1 MAKIVF
7 KLPDLG
13 EGLPDAEIVEWHVND
28 GDRVEKD
35 QELVAVETAKAIVEV
50 PSPHA
55 GTLLKRYGEPGDVLE
70 VGDPLAEF
78 DVEGQGA
85 EATPDKKEPESPV
98 FDEQAAA
105 AGKPAAKEKREDAGS
120 VVGAVER
127 SDEVVRERATGG
139 GQRGGGVKATPAVR
153 ALAKRLEVELS
164 TVSPSG
170 ADGMVTAQDVQRV
183 AKILKEVGPME
194 KLRGVRKH
202 MARSM
207 TQAHEEVAAATVMD
221 DADIDHWDDKQNVM
235 LRLIRAIIAGRE
247 AEPSLNAWYD
257 GHAVGRRVLKKIDLA
272 IAVDSE
278 DGLFTPVLR
287 DITNRDEASLR
298 EGLDNMKN
306 AIKERNVPPAEMR
319 SYTFTLSNFGTMGGR
334 YASPIV
340 VPPTVGIL
348 GAGAV
353 REEVIA
359 ADGQPAVHRILPLS
373 LTFDHR
379 CVTGGEAT
387 RFLAAVI
394 KSLQS

>member
-13 EGLPDAEIVEWHVND
+13 EGLPDAEIVEWHVSN
-28 GDRVEKD
+28 GDKVDKD

-50 PSPHA
+50 PSPYE
-55 GTLLKRYGEPGDVLE
+55 GTLVKRHGEPGDVLE
-70 VGDPLAEF
+70 VGAPLAEF
-78 DVEGQGA
+78 DVEGAA
-85 EATPDKKEPESPV
+85 EQPEDTQPEP
-98 FDEQAAA
+98 
-105 AGKPAAKEKREDAGS
+105 GEKRADAGS
-120 VVGAVER
+120 VVGAVES
-127 SDEVVRERATGG
+127 SDEVVKEEATGG
-139 GQRGGGVKATPAVR
+139 GGQRSTGFKATPAVR
-153 ALAKRLEVELS
+153 ALAKRLDVELS

-170 ADGMVTAQDVQRV
+170 ADGMITAQDVQRV
-183 AKILKEVGPME
+183 ARILKEVGPME
-194 KLRGVRKH
+194 QLRGVRRH

-207 TQAHEEVAAATVMD
+207 TQAHAEVAAATVMD
-221 DADIDHWDDKQNVM
+221 DADIDHWDDRQNVM
-235 LRLIRAIIAGRE
+235 LRLIRAVVAGRE
-247 AEPSLNAWYD
+247 AEPGLNAWYD

-278 DGLFTPVLR
+278 DGLFVPVLR
-287 DITNRDEASLR
+287 DIADRDEDSLR
-298 EGLDNMKN
+298 SGLDAMKK
-306 AIKERNVPPAEMR
+306 AIQERNVPPEEMR

-340 VPPTVGIL
+340 VPPTVAIL

-353 REEVIA
+353 RQDVVA

-394 KSLQS
+394 QDLQR

>member
-1 MAKIVF
+1 MSTTVF

-13 EGLPDAEIVEWHVND
+13 EGLPDAEIVEWHVAE
-28 GDRVEKD
+28 GERIEKD

-50 PSPHA
+50 PSPFA
-55 GTLLKRYGEPGDVLE
+55 GVLVKRHGEPGDVLE
-70 VGDPLAEF
+70 VGAPLAEF
-78 DVEGQGA
+78 GVEGGA
-85 EATPDKKEPESPV
+85 GDEAAPSGEKAAEP
-98 FDEQAAA
+98 QAR
-105 AGKPAAKEKREDAGS
+105 PDAGS
-120 VVGAVER
+120 VVGAVE
-127 SDEVVRERATGG
+127 SGDEVVREQATGTGPRAT
-139 GQRGGGVKATPAVR
+139 GVKATPAVR

-207 TQAHEEVAAATVMD
+207 AQAHEEVAAATVMD
-221 DADIDHWDDKQNVM
+221 DADINHWDDSQNVM
-235 LRLIRAIIAGRE
+235 LRLIRAIIAGR
-247 AEPSLNAWYD
+247 AVEPGLNAWYD
-257 GHAVGRRVLKKIDLA
+257 GHAVGRRVLDKVDLA
-272 IAVDSE
+272 IAVDTE
-278 DGLFTPVLR
+278 DGLFVPVLR
-287 DITNRDEASLR
+287 DVSNRDEDSLR
-298 EGLDNMKN
+298 QGLDNMKT
-306 AIKERNVPPAEMR
+306 AIRERNVPPEEMR

-340 VPPTVGIL
+340 VPPTVAIL
-348 GAGAV
+348 GAGAM
-353 REEVIA
+353 REEVVA
-359 ADGQPAVHRILPLS
+359 VNGQPAVHRILPLS

-394 KSLQS
+394 RDLEE

>member
-1 MAKIVF
+1 MAKTVF

-13 EGLPDAEIVEWHVND
+13 EGLPDAEVVEWHVGD
-28 GDRVEKD
+28 GDKVEKD
-35 QELVAVETAKAIVEV
+35 QALVALETAKAIVEV
-50 PSPHA
+50 PSPYQ
-55 GTLLKRYGEPGDVLE
+55 GTILKRYGEPGDVLE
-70 VGDPLAEF
+70 VGAPLVDFE
-78 DVEGQGA
+78 VEGGA
-85 EATPDKKEPESPV
+85 EET
-98 FDEQAAA
+98 
-105 AGKPAAKEKREDAGS
+105 PAAPAEKGGETEAREDAGS
-120 VVGAVER
+120 VVGAVES

-139 GQRGGGVKATPAVR
+139 AQRGTGVKATPAVR
-153 ALAKRLEVELS
+153 ALAKRLDVELS

-207 TQAHEEVAAATVMD
+207 AQAHEEVAAATVMD
-221 DADIDHWDDKQNVM
+221 DADIDHWDDGQNVM
-235 LRLIRAIIAGRE
+235 LRLIRAVIAGRS
-247 AEPSLNAWYD
+247 AEPGLNAWYD
-257 GHAVGRRVLKKIDLA
+257 GHAVGRRVLEKIDLA
-272 IAVDSE
+272 IAVDSD
-278 DGLFTPVLR
+278 DGLFVPVLR
-287 DITNRDEASLR
+287 DVTNRDQDSLR
-298 EGLDNMKN
+298 SGLENMKK
-306 AIKERNVPPAEMR
+306 AIQERNVPPEEMR

-340 VPPTVGIL
+340 VPPTVAIL

-353 REEVIA
+353 RQEVVA
-359 ADGQPAVHRILPLS
+359 VDGQPAVHRVLPLS

-394 KSLQS
+394 RDLQD

>member
-1 MAKIVF
+1 MAKTVF
-7 KLPDLG
+7 TLPDLG
-13 EGLPDAEIVEWHVND
+13 EGLPDAEIVEWHVAD
-28 GDRVEKD
+28 GDQVEKD

-50 PSPHA
+50 PSPFE
-55 GTLLKRYGEPGDVLE
+55 GTLLKRYGEPGDVLQ
-70 VGDPLAEF
+70 VGEPLADF
-78 DVEGQGA
+78 DVEGGA
-85 EATPDKKEPESPV
+85 GEEEAPSGEKAMQP
-98 FDEQAAA
+98 
-105 AGKPAAKEKREDAGS
+105 EKREDAGS
-120 VVGAVER
+120 VVGAVE
-127 SDEVVRERATGG
+127 SSNEVVEDRATGG
-139 GQRGGGVKATPAVR
+139 GQGSGGVKATPAVR

-183 AKILKEVGPME
+183 ARILKEVGPME

-207 TQAHEEVAAATVMD
+207 AQAREEVAAATVMD
-221 DADIDHWDDKQNVM
+221 DADINHWDDNQNVM
-235 LRLIRAIIAGRE
+235 LRLIRSVIAGRE
-247 AEPSLNAWYD
+247 AEPGLNAWYD
-257 GHAVGRRVLKKIDLA
+257 GHAVGRRVLKQIDLA

-278 DGLFTPVLR
+278 DGLFVPVLR
-287 DITNRDEASLR
+287 DITNRDDDSLR
-298 EGLDNMKN
+298 SGLEEMKK
-306 AIKERNVPPAEMR
+306 AIQERNVPPEEMR

-353 REEVIA
+353 REEVVA
-359 ADGQPAVHRILPLS
+359 VDGQPAVHKVLPLS

-379 CVTGGEAT
+379 CVTGGEAS

-394 KSLQS
+394 KDLQC

>member
-1 MAKIVF
+1 MAKTVF

-13 EGLPDAEIVEWHVND
+13 EGLPDAEVVEWHVAD
-28 GDRVEKD
+28 GDKVEKD
-35 QELVAVETAKAIVEV
+35 QALVALETAKAIVEV
-50 PSPHA
+50 PSPYQ
-55 GTLLKRYGEPGDVLE
+55 GTILKRYGEPGDVLE
-70 VGDPLAEF
+70 VGAPLVDF
-78 DVEGQGA
+78 DVEGGA
-85 EATPDKKEPESPV
+85 EEAEAAPAEKDAEPE
-98 FDEQAAA
+98 A
-105 AGKPAAKEKREDAGS
+105 REDAGS
-120 VVGAVER
+120 VVGAVES

-153 ALAKRLEVELS
+153 ALAKRLDVELS

-207 TQAHEEVAAATVMD
+207 AQAHEEVAAATVMD
-221 DADIDHWDDKQNVM
+221 DADIDHWDDGQNVM
-235 LRLIRAIIAGRE
+235 LRLIRAVVAGRS
-247 AEPSLNAWYD
+247 AEPGLNAWYD
-257 GHAVGRRVLKKIDLA
+257 GHAVGRRVLEKIDLA
-272 IAVDSE
+272 IAVDSD
-278 DGLFTPVLR
+278 DGLFVPVLR
-287 DITNRDEASLR
+287 DVTNRDEDSLR
-298 EGLDNMKN
+298 AGLENMKK
-306 AIKERNVPPAEMR
+306 AIQERNVPPEEMR

-340 VPPTVGIL
+340 VPPTVAIL

-353 REEVIA
+353 RQEVVA
-359 ADGQPAVHRILPLS
+359 VDGQPAVHRILPLS

-394 KSLQS
+394 RDLQA

>member
-1 MAKIVF
+1 MAKTVF

-13 EGLPDAEIVEWHVND
+13 EGLPDAEIVEWHVAD
-28 GDRVEKD
+28 GDKVAKD

-50 PSPHA
+50 PSPFE
-55 GTLLKRYGEPGDVLE
+55 GTLLKRYGEPGDVLQ
-70 VGDPLAEF
+70 VGEPLADF
-78 DVEGQGA
+78 DVAGGTDEA
-85 EATPDKKEPESPV
+85 EAPSGD
-98 FDEQAAA
+98 QAAA
-105 AGKPAAKEKREDAGS
+105 PEQRQDAGS
-120 VVGAVER
+120 VVGAVES
-127 SDEVVRERATGG
+127 SDQVVREQATGG
-139 GQRGGGVKATPAVR
+139 GQRGTGIKATPAVR

-207 TQAHEEVAAATVMD
+207 AQAHEEVAAATVMD
-221 DADIDHWDDKQNVM
+221 DADIDHWDDRQNVM

-247 AEPSLNAWYD
+247 AEPGLNAWYD
-257 GHAVGRRVLKKIDLA
+257 GHAVGRRVLQKIDLA
-272 IAVDSE
+272 IAVDSD
-278 DGLFTPVLR
+278 DGLFVPVLR
-287 DITNRDEASLR
+287 DITNRDEDSLR
-298 EGLDNMKN
+298 SGLDSMKK
-306 AIKERNVPPAEMR
+306 AIQERNVPPEEMR

-340 VPPTVGIL
+340 VPPTVAIL
-348 GAGAV
+348 GAGSV
-353 REEVIA
+353 RQGVVA

-394 KSLQS
+394 NDLQR

>member
-1 MAKIVF
+1 MAKTVF

-13 EGLPDAEIVEWHVND
+13 EGLPDAEVVEWHVAD
-28 GDRVEKD
+28 GDKVEKD
-35 QELVAVETAKAIVEV
+35 QALVALETAKAIVEV
-50 PSPHA
+50 PSPYQ
-55 GTLLKRYGEPGDVLE
+55 GTILKRYGEPGDVLE
-70 VGDPLAEF
+70 VGASLVEF
-78 DVEGQGA
+78 EVEGGA
-85 EATPDKKEPESPV
+85 AETEATPAGNDAEPAS
-98 FDEQAAA
+98 
-105 AGKPAAKEKREDAGS
+105 REDAGS
-120 VVGAVER
+120 VVGAVES
-127 SDEVVRERATGG
+127 SDEVVQERATGG
-139 GQRGGGVKATPAVR
+139 GQRGAGVKATPAVR

-207 TQAHEEVAAATVMD
+207 AQAHEEVAAATVMD
-221 DADIDHWDDKQNVM
+221 DADIDHWDDQQNVM
-235 LRLIRAIIAGRE
+235 LRLIRAIVAGRT
-247 AEPSLNAWYD
+247 AEPGVNAWYD
-257 GHAVGRRVLKKIDLA
+257 GHAVGRRVLEKIDLA
-272 IAVDSE
+272 VAVDSD
-278 DGLFTPVLR
+278 DGLFVPVLR
-287 DITNRDEASLR
+287 DITNRDEDSLR
-298 EGLDNMKN
+298 AGLDDMKK
-306 AIKERNVPPAEMR
+306 AIRERNVPPEEMR

-340 VPPTVGIL
+340 VPPTVAIL

-353 REEVIA
+353 KQDVVA
-359 ADGQPAVHRILPLS
+359 ADGQPAVHRVLPLS

-394 KSLQS
+394 RDLQA